1 MNLGMGS
8 VGSLDATGIGFPSSS
23 ISGTTSSIASGGASF
38 NRSKVTPW
46 PCARILSTT
55 NLCSEFAYPN

>member
-1 MNLGMGS
+1 MNLGIGS

-38 NRSKVTPW
+38 NRSKVTP
-46 PCARILSTT
+46 
-55 NLCSEFAYPN
+55 